1 MVNAAIRDAGGH
13 KHMKHTHS
21 AHLPLTLPT
30 CKHRNLQKQIAVFLN
45 ALISYYFSTNSFVW
59 IK

>member
-1 MVNAAIRDAGGH
+1 
-13 KHMKHTHS
+13 MKYTHS
-21 AHLPLTLPT
+21 THLPLTLPT